1 MGEQSLTEAFAG
13 VLDIMR
19 QAAEAAWGYRQELER
34 MGYSPTAAEQA
45 SLHLLVELQAFAL
58 RGAK

>member
-1 MGEQSLTEAFAG
+1 MTEAFAG

-58 RGAK
+58 RGGK